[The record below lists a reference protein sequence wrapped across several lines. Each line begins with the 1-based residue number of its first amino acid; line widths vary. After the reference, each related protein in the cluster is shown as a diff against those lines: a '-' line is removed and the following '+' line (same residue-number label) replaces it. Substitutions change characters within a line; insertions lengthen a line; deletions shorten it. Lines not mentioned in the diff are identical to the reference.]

1 MAKLPEAL
9 EELEEKTIYR
19 MLPGDTGYTLPWAV
33 WADADR
39 ELWINGDYS
48 YDDEA
53 LGTSHL
59 RIRRTESG
67 VEVDFST
74 VGDYQ
79 YRVGASSWDSLEHK
93 LPVIPKF

>member
-9 EELEEKTIYR
+9 EERTIYR
-19 MLPGDTGYTLPWAV
+19 MLPGDAGYTLPWAV

-48 YDDEA
+48 YTDQIE
-53 LGTSHL
+53 GTSTL

-74 VGDYQ
+74 VGDC
-79 YRVGASSWDSLEHK
+79 RHSVGASSWDSLEHK